1 MAIVKFIVSGSPLKT
16 VLNYVTNREKTDDLL
31 ISGVQCSP
39 ETALDEFQFVKRK
52 FRKEDGRQYYHIVQS
67 FSPDDDIT
75 PEIAHEIGVR
85 LAEYFKGYQILVA
98 THVDKGHI
106 HNHLVMNS
114 VSYQTGKKFHQTR
127 EDMLRVKAYSNRL
140 CREYGLS
147 VTEEKSSFG
156 KMPKW
161 KQDLRNLAYRVACR
175 TRSREEFIYEMEMHG
190 YTVDW
195 REGYKYITFTTPD
208 GHKCRDSKLFAEQL
222 LRQNLEIYYLLG
234 GCESPLA
241 EQYQDYVNQIDRKA
255 GFTAGQ
261 GLFGLLGAL
270 LTTPPPE
277 SRYQPPFIP
286 TERDKL
292 VIMELEQLGIK
303 VHPRAYEQY
312 AANDYE
318 EEQGFYL

>member
-1 MAIVKFIVSGSPLKT
+1 MAIVKFIVLGSPLKT
-16 VLNYVTNREKTDDLL
+16 VLNYVTNRQKTDDLL

-39 ETALDEFQFVKRK
+39 ETALDEFNFVKRK
-52 FRKEDGRQYYHIVQS
+52 FHKEDGRQYYHIVQS

-85 LAEYFKGYQILVA
+85 LAEYFKGYQILVV

-140 CREYGLS
+140 CREYGFS

-161 KQDLRNLAYRVACR
+161 KQELRNLAYRVACR

-241 EQYQDYVNQIDRKA
+241 EQYQDYVNHIDRETS
-255 GFTAGQ
+255 FTGGQ

-277 SRYQPPFIP
+277 SRYQPPFVP

-292 VIMELEQLGIK
+292 AIMELEQLGIK

>member
-1 MAIVKFIVSGSPLKT
+1 MAIVKFIVSGSPLKI
-16 VLNYVTNREKTDDLL
+16 VLNYVTNRQKTDDLL

-39 ETALDEFQFVKRK
+39 ETALDEFNFVKRK

-161 KQDLRNLAYRVACR
+161 KQELRNLAYRVACR

-222 LRQNLEIYYLLG
+222 LRQNLEAYYAMG
-234 GCESPLA
+234 GCVSPMA
-241 EQYQDYVNQIDRKA
+241 KQYQEYATRIDTKV
-255 GFTAGQ
+255 GYTTGH
-261 GLFGLLGAL
+261 GLFDL
-270 LTTPPPE
+270 LTNALALVPLE
-277 SRYQPPFIP
+277 QRQQPKYIP
-286 TERDKL
+286 AERDKL
-292 VIMELEQLGIK
+292 TVMELEQAGISVK
-303 VHPRAYEQY
+303 PRGTAQQTEDE
-312 AANDYE
+312 NN
-318 EEQGFYL
+318 EQGFYL

>member
-16 VLNYVTNREKTDDLL
+16 VLNYVTNKEKTDDLL

-39 ETALDEFQFVKRK
+39 ETALDEFHFVKRK

-222 LRQNLEIYYLLG
+222 LRQNLEAYYAMG
-234 GCESPLA
+234 GCASPMA
-241 EQYQDYVNQIDRKA
+241 KQYQEYVTNIDTKV
-255 GFTAGQ
+255 GYTTGH
-261 GLFGLLGAL
+261 GLFDL
-270 LTTPPPE
+270 LTNALALVPPE
-277 SRYQPPFIP
+277 QRQQPKYTPA
-286 TERDKL
+286 ERDKL
-292 VIMELEQLGIK
+292 AVMELEQAGISVK
-303 VHPRAYEQY
+303 PRG
-312 AANDYE
+312 AAQQTEDENN
-318 EEQGFYL
+318 EQGFYL

>member
-1 MAIVKFIVSGSPLKT
+1 MAIVKFIVSRSPLKT
-16 VLNYVTNREKTDDLL
+16 VLNYVTNKEKTDDLL

-39 ETALDEFQFVKRK
+39 ETALDEFLFVKRK

-75 PEIAHEIGVR
+75 PEIAHEIGVQF
-85 LAEYFKGYQILVA
+85 AEYFKGYQIVIA

-127 EDMLRVKAYSNRL
+127 EDMLRVKAYSNQL

-147 VTEEKSSFG
+147 VTEEKSNFG

-190 YTVDW
+190 YAVDW

-241 EQYQDYVNQIDRKA
+241 EQYQDYVNQIDRETS
-255 GFTAGQ
+255 FTGGQ
-261 GLFGLLGAL
+261 GLFQLLGAL

-277 SRYQPPFIP
+277 SRYQPPFAP

-303 VHPRAYEQY
+303 VHPRAYERY

>member
-1 MAIVKFIVSGSPLKT
+1 M
-16 VLNYVTNREKTDDLL
+16 TNKEKTDDLL

-39 ETALDEFQFVKRK
+39 ETALEEFNFAKRK

-67 FSPDDDIT
+67 FSPDDEIT

-85 LAEYFKGYQILVA
+85 LAEYFKGYQIIIA

-195 REGYKYITFTTPD
+195 REGHKYITFTTPD

-222 LRQNLEIYYLLG
+222 LRQNLEAYYAMG
-234 GCESPLA
+234 GCMSPMA
-241 EQYQDYVNQIDRKA
+241 KQYQEYVTRIDTKV
-255 GFTAGQ
+255 GYTTGH
-261 GLFGLLGAL
+261 GLFDLLSSAL
-270 LTTPPPE
+270 ALVPPE
-277 SRYQPPFIP
+277 QRQRPKYTPA
-286 TERDKL
+286 ERDKL
-292 VIMELEQLGIK
+292 TVMELEQAGISVK
-303 VHPRAYEQY
+303 PRG
-312 AANDYE
+312 AAQQTEDENS
-318 EEQGFYL
+318 EQGFYL